1 MKRRG
6 GFRYTTVI
14 MKKYSILLSISLIIP
29 FLLFFPFQVQA
40 QCNPNY
46 ASCPCD
52 PAAPSCSFGSV
63 CDPATSSCRFVC
75 DPTIASCP
83 PGTIPPPTS
92 QVTGSCPLNP
102 PFNGLCAIS
111 PWGFVS
117 AIITLLFT
125 AAGIIAFLYLLWGGF
140 EWITSSGEK
149 EAVKLAREKIT
160 GAVIGLVIVLF
171 SFAIIKVVG
180 QFFGLNLLQI
190 TIPSIR

>member
-1 MKRRG
+1 M
-6 GFRYTTVI
+6 
-14 MKKYSILLSISLIIP
+14 
-29 FLLFFPFQVQA
+29 
-40 QCNPNY
+40 
-46 ASCPCD
+46 
-52 PAAPSCSFGSV
+52 
-63 CDPATSSCRFVC
+63 
-75 DPTIASCP
+75 
-83 PGTIPPPTS
+83 
-92 QVTGSCPLNP
+92 
-102 PFNGLCAIS
+102 
-111 PWGFVS
+111 S